1 MTRHD
6 MHLSTPPDGS
16 SSAASAP
23 TVASPSAV
31 ANASRK
37 PLKFLLHCF
46 SATGHVLPM
55 QAVARELVERGH
67 EVVWTTVAPQ
77 ASRVAASGARF
88 VPADEVLEVDARLEG
103 ADPKD
108 MVETAEVMFAGRL
121 AAQVADVRRA
131 LATFA
136 PAEGGPDL
144 VLNDALPQGVAALYE
159 LGEIPPYATLGV
171 VPLYLP
177 DIGPEPVQH
186 AAQSALGLL
195 ISRPQLVLPTINP
208 DRETLRL
215 PPLKLTDTYAYSP
228 FLHIQASCP
237 SLEFQEGPEPI
248 LPQAHYVGPLVTRL
262 AGVGL
267 GGGGGGVPAWWDD
280 VVNATS
286 VIGITQGTF
295 AMNPASLIIPA
306 IRALQDLDDGRH
318 LLVVP
323 SKLADEIRET
333 MGVAQGGGSGLGAN
347 VRIADW
353 VPYDMLLPR
362 CRVLVTN
369 GGYGSVTQALSHGV
383 PLVCA
388 GTSEDKK
395 DTAARVTWV
404 GAGIDLKTDTP
415 SVDQV
420 RDAVRRVLDEAAFR
434 DSAARIGR
442 ELNSLGGVKRACDLL
457 EKAAIEQ
464 RVAKGGQ

>member
-1 MTRHD
+1 
-6 MHLSTPPDGS
+6 MHLSTWDGS
-16 SSAASAP
+16 AAIA
-23 TVASPSAV
+23 
-31 ANASRK
+31 ANRK

-67 EVVWTTVAPQ
+67 EVVWTTIAPQ
-77 ASRVAASGARF
+77 EARVVASGAKF
-88 VPADEVLEVDARLEG
+88 FPAEEVIKVDANLDG

-108 MVETAEVMFAGRL
+108 MAETAEIMFGGRVT
-121 AAQVADVRRA
+121 AQVADIRRV
-131 LATFA
+131 LKVFK
-136 PAEGGPDL
+136 PDF
-144 VLNDALPQGVAALYE
+144 VLNDALPQGVAALFE
-159 LGEIPPYATLGV
+159 LGEIPRYATLGV

-177 DIGPEPVQH
+177 DIGPEPIEH

-195 ISRPQLVLPTINP
+195 ISQPQLSLPTINS
-208 DRETLRL
+208 DRQKLGL
-215 PPLKLTDTYAYSP
+215 PALKVTDTFSYSP

-237 SLEFQEGPEPI
+237 SLEFQEGPEPV
-248 LPQAHYVGPLVTRL
+248 LPQAQYVGPLVTRV
-262 AGVGL
+262 AGANL
-267 GGGGGGVPAWWDD
+267 GVPTWWND

-295 AMNPASLIIPA
+295 AMNPTSLIIPA
-306 IRALQDLDDGRH
+306 IQALQGDKRH

-323 SKLADEIRET
+323 SKHANEIREKIS
-333 MGVAQGGGSGLGAN
+333 VEDN
-347 VRIADW
+347 VRIAEW

-362 CRVLVTN
+362 CRLLVTN

-388 GTSEDKK
+388 GTSEDKR

-415 SVDQV
+415 SVNQV
-420 RDAVRRVLDEAAFR
+420 RDAVHRVLEEKTFANNAAKV
-434 DSAARIGR
+434 GK
-442 ELNSLGGVKRACDLL
+442 ELNAQGGAKKACDLL
-457 EKAAIEQ
+457 EKAATELG
-464 RVAKGGQ
+464 AATASA

>member
-1 MTRHD
+1 
-6 MHLSTPPDGS
+6 MHLSTTTTPPPDGS
-16 SSAASAP
+16 SSAAA
-23 TVASPSAV
+23 SAV
-31 ANASRK
+31 AKASRK

-67 EVVWTTVAPQ
+67 EVVWTTIAPQ
-77 ASRVAASGARF
+77 EARVVASGARF
-88 VPADEVLEVDARLEG
+88 VPAEEVIKVDANLEG
-103 ADPKD
+103 AEPKD
-108 MVETAEVMFAGRL
+108 MVETAEVMFGGRVT
-121 AAQVADVRRA
+121 AQVADIRRV
-131 LATFA
+131 LETFT
-136 PAEGGPDL
+136 PDL

-159 LGEIPPYATLGV
+159 LGEIPRYATLGV

-177 DIGPEPVQH
+177 DIGPEPVEH

-208 DRETLRL
+208 ERQRL
-215 PPLKLTDTYAYSP
+215 GLPALKVTDAYAYSP

-248 LPQAHYVGPLVTRL
+248 LPQAQYVGPLVTRL
-262 AGVGL
+262 AGASL
-267 GGGGGGVPAWWDD
+267 GVPAWWDD

-295 AMNPASLIIPA
+295 AMNPTSLIIPA
-306 IRALQDLDDGRH
+306 IQALQDDKSH

-323 SKLADEIRET
+323 SKLAGEIREKIEV
-333 MGVAQGGGSGLGAN
+333 GDN
-347 VRIADW
+347 VRIAEW

-362 CRVLVTN
+362 CRLLVTN

-415 SVDQV
+415 SVSQV
-420 RDAVRRVLDEAAFR
+420 RDAVHRVLNEATFR
-434 DSAARIGR
+434 DSAARIGK
-442 ELNSLGGVKRACDLL
+442 ELNAQGGAKRACDLL

-464 RVAKGGQ
+464 LVAKEEANA

>member
-1 MTRHD
+1 
-6 MHLSTPPDGS
+6 MHLSTPDGS
-16 SSAASAP
+16 GAAA
-23 TVASPSAV
+23 
-31 ANASRK
+31 ASRK

-67 EVVWTTVAPQ
+67 EVVWTTIAPQ
-77 ASRVAASGARF
+77 ESRVVASGAKF
-88 VPADEVLEVDARLEG
+88 FPAEEVVKVDANLDG
-103 ADPKD
+103 ANPKD
-108 MVETAEVMFAGRL
+108 MTETAEIMFSGRL
-121 AAQVADVRRA
+121 TAQVADIRRV
-131 LATFA
+131 LKTFK
-136 PAEGGPDL
+136 PDF

-159 LGEIPPYATLGV
+159 LGEIPRYATLGV

-177 DIGPEPVQH
+177 DIGPEPIEH

-195 ISRPQLVLPTINP
+195 ISQPQLVLPTINP
-208 DRETLRL
+208 ERQKLGL
-215 PPLKLTDTYAYSP
+215 PALKVTDTYSYSP

-237 SLEFQEGPEPI
+237 SLEFQEGPDPI
-248 LPQAHYVGPLVTRL
+248 LPQAQYVGPLVTRL
-262 AGVGL
+262 TGANL
-267 GGGGGGVPAWWDD
+267 GVPTWWED

-295 AMNPASLIIPA
+295 AMNPTSLIIPA
-306 IRALQDLDDGRH
+306 IQALQGDKEH

-323 SKLADEIRET
+323 SKLADQI
-333 MGVAQGGGSGLGAN
+333 QGKIKVEDN
-347 VRIADW
+347 VRIAEW

-362 CRVLVTN
+362 CRLLVTN

-415 SVDQV
+415 SVAQV
-420 RDAVRRVLDEAAFR
+420 RNAVHRVLSE
-434 DSAARIGR
+434 DSFAKNAIRIGK
-442 ELNSLGGVKRACDLL
+442 ELNDQGGAKRACDLL
-457 EKAAIEQ
+457 EEAAIELS
-464 RVAKGGQ
+464 AALASA

>member
-1 MTRHD
+1 
-6 MHLSTPPDGS
+6 MHLSTPDGPA
-16 SSAASAP
+16 AAS
-23 TVASPSAV
+23 
-31 ANASRK
+31 RR

-67 EVVWTTVAPQ
+67 EVVWTTIAPQ
-77 ASRVAASGARF
+77 EARVVASGARF
-88 VPADEVLEVDARLEG
+88 VPAEEVAKVDANLDG
-103 ADPKD
+103 ADPRD
-108 MVETAEVMFAGRL
+108 MAETAGVMFGGRV
-121 AAQVADVRRA
+121 AAQVADVRRV
-131 LATFA
+131 LETFR
-136 PAEGGPDL
+136 PDL
-144 VLNDALPQGVAALYE
+144 VLNDALPQGVAALLE
-159 LGEIPPYATLGV
+159 LGEIPRYATLGV
-171 VPLYLP
+171 VPLYPP
-177 DIGPEPVQH
+177 DVGPEAVEH

-195 ISRPQLVLPTINP
+195 ISRPQLSLPTINP
-208 DRETLRL
+208 QRQKLGL
-215 PPLKLTDTYAYSP
+215 PALEATDAFSYSP

-237 SLEFQEGPEPI
+237 SLEFQEGPEPV

-262 AGVGL
+262 AGASP
-267 GGGGGGVPAWWDD
+267 GVPPWWDD

-295 AMNPASLIIPA
+295 AMDPTSLIIPA
-306 IRALQDLDDGRH
+306 IQALQGDERH

-323 SKLADEIRET
+323 SKHADEIR
-333 MGVAQGGGSGLGAN
+333 GRISVGGN
-347 VRIADW
+347 VRIAEW

-362 CRVLVTN
+362 CRLLVTN

-388 GTSEDKK
+388 GTSEDKR

-420 RDAVRRVLDEAAFR
+420 RDAVRRVLADDAFAR
-434 DSAARIGR
+434 NAARVGQ
-442 ELNSLGGVKRACDLL
+442 ELNAQGGAKKACDLL
-457 EKAAIEQ
+457 EKAAAEPG
-464 RVAKGGQ
+464 AASAGA